1 MKNPFQKQVRNN
13 TFSDNDFERL
23 SIFIYNNFGI
33 RIPKS
38 KKTMLPEWLNNR
50 IETLGIPSFKDYIDR
65 VLDPNI
71 RDDELTHF
79 IDVVTTNK
87 TGFFHEPEH
96 FEYLARKVLPKLV
109 QNNGAGVGRPL
120 MLWSAGC
127 SSGEEPYTL
136 TMVLKEFSE
145 HIPGINFKAKIL
157 ATDISNKALRKAQ
170 NAVYKMQKVEELP
183 LQIKK
188 KYLLKSKDSRKNIV
202 RIDPDLRS
210 MVSFRQLNLMDEKF
224 GLREAFDVIF
234 CRNVIHYFDNST
246 KEQII
251 NKFYNHINPGGFLF
265 IGNSETLDNINTPF
279 QKITPTIYH
288 MPEKT

>member
-1 MKNPFQKQVRNN
+1 MKNPFQKQGSFDP
-13 TFSDNDFERL
+13 FSDNDFERL
-23 SIFIYNNFGI
+23 SKFIYNNFGI
-33 RIPKS
+33 RVPKS
-38 KKTMLPEWLNNR
+38 KKTMLPQWLKKR
-50 IETLGIPSFKDYIDR
+50 IKTLGIPSCKDYIDR
-65 VLDPNI
+65 VLDPKTG
-71 RDDELTHF
+71 DDELTHF

-127 SSGEEPYTL
+127 SSGEEPYTM

-157 ATDISNKALRKAQ
+157 ATDISNKALAKAQ

-183 LQIKK
+183 IQIKK
-188 KYLLKSKDSRKNIV
+188 KYLLKSKDSHKNLV
-202 RIDPDLRS
+202 RIEANLRS

-234 CRNVIHYFDNST
+234 CRNVIHYFDHHT
-246 KEQII
+246 KERLI
-251 NKFYNHINPGGFLF
+251 NKFYNHLNPGGFLF
-265 IGNSETLDNINTPF
+265 IGNCETLDKINTPLH
-279 QKITPTIYH
+279 QITPTIYQ
-288 MPEKT
+288 MPG